1 MGLFFAQDKD
11 ENSWP
16 MEPNLTLCSSHPA
29 LCPTESED
37 DMYGLSQTAAAL
49 GFPGSLAEITR
60 NT

>member
-1 MGLFFAQDKD
+1 
-11 ENSWP
+11 

-29 LCPTESED
+29 LCATESED

-60 NT
+60 KT